1 MQPDACQD
9 MEEKRFIVMS
19 GFQETF
25 LLKEVMTGKPELAQ
39 STQSPCLSFP
49 LQCNGLVLYEHRYF
63 GNQSAMVSSLAS
75 VTLTQK
81 APPGNTACLPQ

>member
-9 MEEKRFIVMS
+9 MEESASVS

-25 LLKEVMTGKPELAQ
+25 LLKEVVTGKTEVAQ

-49 LQCNGLVLYEHRYF
+49 LQCNGLYMKTGILGIIR
-63 GNQSAMVSSLAS
+63 
-75 VTLTQK
+75 
-81 APPGNTACLPQ
+81 PW